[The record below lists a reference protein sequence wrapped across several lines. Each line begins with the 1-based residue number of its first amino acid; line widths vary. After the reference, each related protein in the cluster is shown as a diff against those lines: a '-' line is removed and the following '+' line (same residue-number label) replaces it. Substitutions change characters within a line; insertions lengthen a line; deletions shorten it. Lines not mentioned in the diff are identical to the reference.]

1 MKKIL
6 ILISLFSLQI
16 FSQDISNH
24 SFYEFKETAISN
36 INQTDFTSNQT
47 IIDEEI
53 KTKKSAG
60 QAILYSLL
68 LPGMGELYAEGY
80 DSGIYFTI
88 ADGVLWGV
96 FIGMNVY
103 GNWQQDRYISY
114 AQSNAGISTSGKDEN
129 YYATISEYSDIEKY
143 NDEKAFERNYAEMY
157 DEQKYFW
164 KWSSTEQRKTYRD
177 MWVSSEQTLNDVQ
190 FVVGALILNRIISA
204 INATRL
210 VSKYNSNLKTESSWN
225 VSVGVNSN
233 INLPTSLNINFQQK
247 F

>member
-1 MKKIL
+1 MKNIL
-6 ILISLFSLQI
+6 ILISFLSIQI
-16 FSQDISNH
+16 FSQDDVKN
-24 SFYEFKETAISN
+24 SFYEFKELAIQN
-36 INQTDFTSNQT
+36 INETNLIANQT
-47 IIDEEI
+47 LIDEEI
-53 KTKKSAG
+53 KSKKSAG

-114 AQSNAGISTSGKDEN
+114 AQSNAGISTASKDEN
-129 YYATISEYSDIEKY
+129 YYATIGEYLDIDKY

-157 DEQKYFW
+157 DRDKYFW
-164 KWSSTEQRKTYRD
+164 KWSTTEERKTYRD
-177 MWVSSEQTLNDVQ
+177 MWISSEQTLNDVQ
-190 FVVGALILNRIISA
+190 FVVGALILNRVISA
-204 INATRL
+204 INAARL

-225 VSVGVNSN
+225 VSVGVNTTTT
-233 INLPTSLNINFQQK
+233 LPTSLSLNFQQK